1 MAAKKKDLLDC
12 RTRAQVLAFAKEH
25 KLPVRDSSKP
35 KVKVGGWVCVFIGD
49 KFQYVE

>member
-12 RTRAQVLAFAKEH
+12 KTRAQVLDFAKAN
-25 KLPVRDSSKP
+25 KLPVRDSRKDR
-35 KVKVGGWVCVFIGD
+35 VKVGGWVCVFIGD